1 MLNYSDLKSFSDRF
15 APENWSRLTPDQRL
29 DSLTTAS
36 NFYAIELGFDKDM
49 PDLDLSTPGDAS
61 WAATCGE
68 FNPNFNQITINE
80 KIASQGSMSGIIG
93 PTSGYEALET
103 ALHETYHSY
112 QDYLIR
118 NPDKCPQNLQGA
130 REEWIQNRKPG
141 EYCNGE
147 TIPKDLGLENTRQE
161 ADVLYRGQSLENST
175 YLQSQNETARLLSSD
190 LSPEYRN
197 SLNAYLGAKAAEQD
211 ELNYSRDYY
220 DEAFLDREESRAAA
234 RQQNDEKYH
243 AIPRGQ
249 ASGQSPYNRSTGDE
263 KANPDQNDQKTEK
276 PAEELNKDRN
286 EAADQDPDETED
298 QQLDETED
306 QDLDGTEEQDESM
319 DGLFE
324 EDAPDEDQL
333 ENQDESMDNLSEE
346 DSPEEDQDQNQ
357 DQSEDQDQDESMDG
371 LSNDNQDEDQN
382 QDHGE
387 DQDQDESM
395 DGLSNDD
402 QDEEQ
407 DHGQDEDQNQDESMD
422 GLSNDSSQD
431 EQNEPEEEEP
441 SQDQEADQSESG
453 EDNSDSED
461 QSYGM

>member
-1 MLNYSDLKSFSDRF
+1 MLNYSDLKSFADRF

-112 QDYLIR
+112 QEYLIR

-243 AIPRGQ
+243 AVPRGQ

-286 EAADQDPDETED
+286 EAADQD
-298 QQLDETED
+298 LDETED
-306 QDLDGTEEQDESM
+306 QDESM

-333 ENQDESMDNLSEE
+333 ENQEQDESMDNLSEE

-382 QDHGE
+382 QDQDE

-402 QDEEQ
+402 HDEDQ